1 MDEDNRKEMTID
13 EKDLELAETEGG
25 EKEKENETD
34 LVVPKFPALTPAQM
48 NGGKQEERK
57 IVVPKHRF
65 TPLKENWTKIFTPIV
80 NNMKLQIRMNTKN
93 RTVELRTS
101 EFTDDIGAL
110 QKAADF
116 VQAFMLGFDVED
128 ALALLRLEDLYVDS
142 FEIDDVRRLH
152 GDHLSRAIGRVAGKD
167 GKTKFAIENATRTR
181 IVLADRK
188 IHLLGSFNNIQVAR
202 ESIVSLIL
210 GAPPGKVT
218 AKLRTVAARLTER
231 Y

>member
-1 MDEDNRKEMTID
+1 LDVWMEEIGEKNDEQKEMIV
-13 EKDLELAETEGG
+13 E
-25 EKEKENETD
+25 
-34 LVVPKFPALTPAQM
+34 VPKFPALAPSQLG
-48 NGGKQEERK
+48 GGKLEERK
-57 IVVPKHRF
+57 ILVPKHRL

-80 NNMKLQIRMNTKN
+80 NNLKLQIRMNTKT

-101 EFTDDIGAL
+101 ELTEDVGSL

-116 VQAFMLGFDVED
+116 LQAFMLGFEIED
-128 ALALLRLEDLYVDS
+128 AMALLRLEELFLET

-152 GDHLSRAIGRVAGKD
+152 GEHLSRAIGRVAGKD
-167 GKTKFAIENATRTR
+167 GKTKFAIENSTRTR

-188 IHLLGSFNNIQVAR
+188 IHLLGSYNNIQVAR
-202 ESIVSLIL
+202 DAIVDLIL
-210 GAPPGKVT
+210 GAPPGKVA